1 MIKRYNDW
9 DITLTVIAPL
19 RPASDYVDLLRYSPQ
34 SRTGE
39 FYRISDTGNMTLLRR
54 YTGWRAT
61 WRQIVPVTYPPS
73 LLFYSSIDHTAELY
87 SYASSGQIQRLWKE
101 TGWLSSWEQIVSFPY
116 TSNLLP
122 YSSSEHTGRVIR
134 VSQDGSYEVKNHTNF
149 GTNLQIVSIRVPFPI
164 IGGILLYAP
173 ITHTAFI
180 KTVGLNGDLT
190 LFKQYTNF
198 PYTLK
203 LCYRVTHIIL
213 GPLFSFMIQE

>member
-1 MIKRYNDW
+1 M
-9 DITLTVIAPL
+9 
-19 RPASDYVDLLRYSPQ
+19 
-34 SRTGE
+34 E
-39 FYRISDTGNMTLLRR
+39 
-54 YTGWRAT
+54 
-61 WRQIVPVTYPPS
+61 QIVPVTYPPS

-164 IGGILLYAP
+164 ILLLP
-173 ITHTAFI
+173 RSLSFLRIS
-180 KTVGLNGDLT
+180 
-190 LFKQYTNF
+190 
-198 PYTLK
+198 LK
-203 LCYRVTHIIL
+203 NSSPDMRTKSGHA
-213 GPLFSFMIQE
+213 